1 MHLEKLL
8 DQPLNEADSSLIDNI
23 VIVIPMYITKG
34 GEQVVKVGG
43 GGAQTVILSVY
54 SDNGYTV
61 RISPQS
67 T

>member
-43 GGAQTVILSVY
+43 EAQTVILIVY
-54 SDNGYTV
+54 SDNGYAV
-61 RISPQS
+61 CISPQP

>member
-43 GGAQTVILSVY
+43 RLRQ
-54 SDNGYTV
+54 
-61 RISPQS
+61 
-67 T
+67 